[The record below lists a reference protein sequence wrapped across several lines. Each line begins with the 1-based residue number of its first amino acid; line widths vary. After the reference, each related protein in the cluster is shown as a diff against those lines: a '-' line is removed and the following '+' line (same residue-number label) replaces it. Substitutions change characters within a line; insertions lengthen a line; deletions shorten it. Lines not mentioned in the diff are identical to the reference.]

1 MRVTVPGIHR
11 TSERVAITF
20 DGETIEAYPGEVV
33 GAALT
38 AAGHLSL
45 RRTRRGDARGL
56 FCGMGVC
63 SECLVRIDGEPN
75 RRACMTPVRAGMA
88 IERQQDPIAS
98 PGPRAA
104 QSRETELRPDILVI
118 GGGPAGLSAALA
130 AAESGAK
137 TLLVDERVSLG
148 GQFFKPLAASHRFAG
163 DRPRDRQF
171 AAGRA
176 LVRAVEATG
185 VEIMR
190 GAEVWGAFAP
200 DEVTLLG
207 GGTDYVARPRRL
219 ILAPGAY
226 ERGVPVPGWTLP
238 GFMTTGAAQTLL
250 RAYRV
255 APGQRIL
262 VAGNGPLNLQVAAE
276 LLRAG
281 VEVVGLVEAARSP
294 AARPGALLAA
304 FIRAPDL
311 IRDGLGYMARLL
323 LAGVPLFHR
332 HAVLRAEGEGRIESV
347 TIGRIDEAGRPV
359 RGTERSFAVDA
370 VLAGYGFQP
379 SAEIARM
386 LGCRH
391 RFDPGRRTLVVERD
405 ADGRT
410 SQGDVFVAGDG
421 GGLGGSRVAMAQ
433 GFLAGIAAA
442 SDLGLEA
449 GAVLTRAADGH
460 RRARRRHLAFQ
471 EALWRLYE
479 APRLS
484 LQLAT
489 DDNTIVCRCEEVT
502 LGQIRAAFD
511 DGTHAIGS
519 AKRATRAGMGRCQ
532 GRYCASLLAE
542 LSSAASG
549 VSLDEFAFFA
559 PRMPVKPVAIASL
572 ARAVQKTPG
581 TLSMPS
587 QRER

>member
-1 MRVTVPGIHR
+1 MRVNDPGILR

-45 RRTRRGDARGL
+45 RRTHRGNARGL

-63 SECLVRIDGEPN
+63 SDCLVRIDGEPN
-75 RRACMTPVRAGMA
+75 QRACMTPVRAGMA

-104 QSRETELRPDILVI
+104 QSREVELNPDILVI

-130 AAESGAK
+130 AARSGAK
-137 TLLVDERVSLG
+137 TLLVDERASLG
-148 GQFFKPLAASHRFAG
+148 GQFFKPLAASHRFAQ

-176 LVRAVEATG
+176 LVRAVEAAG

-200 DEVTLLG
+200 DEVTLLA

-226 ERGVPVPGWTLP
+226 ERGVPIPGWTLP

-250 RAYRV
+250 RAYQV
-255 APGQRIL
+255 APGRRVL

-281 VEVVGLVEAARSP
+281 VEVVGLVGAAGSP
-294 AARPGALLAA
+294 AARLGALLAA
-304 FIRAPDL
+304 LVRAPDL
-311 IRDGLGYMARLL
+311 ICDGLGYRARLL

-347 TIGRIDEAGRPV
+347 TIGRIDEAGNPV
-359 RGTERSFAVDA
+359 SGTERSFAVDA
-370 VLAGYGFQP
+370 VLTGYGFQP

-391 RFDPGRRTLVVERD
+391 RFDSRRGTLVVERD
-405 ADGRT
+405 GDGRT

-421 GGLGGSRVAMAQ
+421 GGLGGARVAMAH
-433 GFLAGIAAA
+433 GFLAGVTAA
-442 SDLGLEA
+442 SDLGLKADAALLHE
-449 GAVLTRAADGH
+449 ADGQ
-460 RRARRRHLAFQ
+460 RRTLKRHLAFQ

-489 DDNTIVCRCEEVT
+489 DDTVLCRCEEVT

-511 DGTHAIGS
+511 EGTHAIGS

-549 VSLDEFAFFA
+549 APLDEFSFFA
-559 PRMPVKPVAIASL
+559 PRMPVKPVPIAAL

-581 TLSMPS
+581 TLSMPPPH
-587 QRER
+587 ER